1 MFETHPSRMGH
12 IPEMATS
19 PSAPPIYQTTAF
31 DIPDLDVLAALHS
44 GTAFGHIYTRDSNP
58 NHSALADSIAQL
70 EHAEAGAVF
79 ASGMGA
85 IAAVSMTL
93 AGCGDHVIVGRSLY
107 GITLKLMTRLQQQFA
122 VEVSYVDAC
131 HPSAVAAAIR
141 PNTKFCLIETIS
153 NPLLEVA
160 DIAAIATGLGDV
172 PLVVD
177 STFTTPELIRP
188 LEQGAAIV
196 VHSAS
201 KYLNGHGDVMLGVA
215 AGSASH
221 MKAVRSTSSVFGQNA
236 NPFESWLTQ
245 RGLRTLPLRIRQVCE
260 TTTRLAPFLNQHAG
274 VSKVFHP
281 SLVNHGT
288 HATATRLY
296 STGTDGAIHTGGIVS
311 FVLNGGGKATV
322 SRFMQLAE
330 TIPFSPTLADSR
342 TTVSHPA
349 TTSHGFMTKQ
359 ERAEL
364 GITDEMIRLSVGL
377 ESFEQLRDEL
387 DAVLSQME

>member
-1 MFETHPSRMGH
+1 MFDAHPSRMGH

-31 DIPDLDVLAALHS
+31 DIPDLNVLADLHS
-44 GTAFGHIYTRDSNP
+44 GAAFGHIYTRDSNP
-58 NHSALADSIAQL
+58 NHTALADSIAQL
-70 EHAEAGAVF
+70 ERAEAGAVF

-85 IAAVSMTL
+85 IAAVAMTL
-93 AGCGDHVIVGRSLY
+93 AGCGDHVVVARSLY
-107 GITLKLMTRLQQQFA
+107 GVTLKLMTRLKQQFA
-122 VEVSYVDAC
+122 VEISYVDAC
-131 HPSAVAAAIR
+131 NPNAVAAAVL
-141 PNTKFCLIETIS
+141 PNTRFCLIETIS

-160 DIAAIATGLGDV
+160 DISAIATALGEV

-188 LEQGAAIV
+188 IEKGAAIV

-215 AGSASH
+215 AGTAAH
-221 MKAVRSTSSVFGQNA
+221 MKAVRTTSSVFGQNA

-245 RGLRTLPLRIRQVCE
+245 RGLRTLPLRVRQVCE
-260 TTTRLAPFLNQHAG
+260 TTTRLAAFLEQHG
-274 VSKVFHP
+274 KVSKVFHP
-281 SLVNHGT
+281 SLLTHGT
-288 HATATRLY
+288 HATAARLY
-296 STGTDGAIHTGGIVS
+296 PTGADGGIRTGGIVS
-311 FVLNGGGKATV
+311 FVLNGGGKPAV
-322 SRFMQLAE
+322 SKFMQLAE

-342 TTVSHPA
+342 TTISHPA

-359 ERAEL
+359 ERSEL

-377 ESFEQLRDEL
+377 ESFEQIRDEL
-387 DAVLSQME
+387 DAVLLQME